1 MTVPQRISLVT
12 LGVADVAR
20 STAFYESLGWRRSSA
35 SVPSTT
41 FFNTVGPV
49 LTLFGHDDLAADA
62 GLPAGGEAKGGD
74 AEGGAGG
81 REFRGVTLAINLES
95 REAVDATYAEWVAA
109 GATEVKAPEAMFW
122 GGYSSYVADLDG
134 HLWELAHNPGFTLDA
149 DGRLR
154 APD

>member
-41 FFNTVGPV
+41 FFNTAGPV

-62 GLPAGGEAKGGD
+62 HLPAGGSA
-74 AEGGAGG
+74 ATGARG
-81 REFRGVTLAINLES
+81 FRGVTLAINLES
-95 REAVDATYAEWVAA
+95 RDAVDAAYAEWVAA
-109 GATEVKAPEAMFW
+109 GATEVKAPEAVFW
-122 GGYSSYVADLDG
+122 GGYSSYVADPDG

-149 DGRLR
+149 EGRLR
-154 APD
+154 APE